1 MNYQFLD
8 EENALFYVNMA
19 PSCFLQRE
27 ASEKYFNRESPL
39 ENLLTEL
46 AKELA
51 QTLKQTHGGLRLLP
65 NTISNVLKSQACRG
79 KIYDTCIIVSR
90 KVRFTLVVIA

>member
-1 MNYQFLD
+1 MVIIIIIISDKEETD
-8 EENALFYVNMA
+8 ESFYVNMA
-19 PSCFLQRE
+19 PCCFLQRE
-27 ASEKYFNRESPL
+27 SSEKYFNRESPL

-51 QTLKQTHGGLRLLP
+51 QTLKQTKGGLALLP

-79 KIYDTCIIVSR
+79 KFI
-90 KVRFTLVVIA
+90 L

>member
-1 MNYQFLD
+1 
-8 EENALFYVNMA
+8 MA

-51 QTLKQTHGGLRLLP
+51 QTLKQTHGGLRILP
-65 NTISNVLKSQACRG
+65 NTIANILKSQACRG
-79 KIYDTCIIVSR
+79 KFSHILLS
-90 KVRFTLVVIA
+90 L

>member
-1 MNYQFLD
+1 
-8 EENALFYVNMA
+8 MA

-79 KIYDTCIIVSR
+79 KIFGVFVHKCNLKRLNILFIP
-90 KVRFTLVVIA
+90 TLPTRLNLLQC

>member
-1 MNYQFLD
+1 
-8 EENALFYVNMA
+8 MA

-27 ASEKYFNRESPL
+27 ASEKYFSRESPL

-51 QTLKQTHGGLRLLP
+51 QILKQTHGGLRLLP

-79 KIYDTCIIVSR
+79 KWNFGLSIEILRGAISKKGQT
-90 KVRFTLVVIA
+90 AA